1 MSAPPFYYA
10 LVSADSFSGEGTDV
24 LMFCH
29 TKQHRAIWDVV
40 LVFSVYARWLF
51 CGFSYRAGNRS
62 DRDSDVRDS
71 WFLFLVGEDRS
82 VGYVKSGVLDVF
94 FLSWAMLPAALA
106 CSVPRKCSHDSI
118 FRPFFGIVLHRIP
131 PYLGKCRKT
140 QFGGMKYVEN
150 RISAGKMLHDSKF
163 APKIGIVIA
172 GITGA
177 PHGASS

>member
-1 MSAPPFYYA
+1 MCRLLLFYYA

-82 VGYVKSGVLDVF
+82 VGYVKSGVLDAF

-106 CSVPRKCSHDSI
+106 RSVPRKCRTI
-118 FRPFFGIVLHRIP
+118 PFFGRFLESCYITHPRTCVKVPENPVRG
-131 PYLGKCRKT
+131 YEMRGKTTFRQKKCCTIRNLLRKS
-140 QFGGMKYVEN
+140 E
-150 RISAGKMLHDSKF
+150 S
-163 APKIGIVIA
+163 
-172 GITGA
+172 
-177 PHGASS
+177 